1 MANYLICDNCQHK
14 NPVNSERMVFCKGC
28 DKKLANNYLDWKK
41 SKFDSSFE
49 SYVLR
54 ETTENGEINTEAIMP
69 QKEGIFKRSKSV
81 LISHTIPEVKIFL
94 GSTVILIALFFVLTS
109 TFFTSSS
116 SSAKI
121 EGNAYLSE
129 VKWGTYPITQTLS
142 LSVPFELKESESVL
156 PGYMHH
162 YIENAKS
169 QKSESSNSF
178 SVTVEKIN
186 FDALHTIENS
196 AFIGVNDAYMKSPG
210 VDILKEEGLH
220 TRIKGYRTYVEHGS
234 YVKDGNEYLYENYTL
249 TKGTEGVKIILS
261 YLKNDHLLC
270 QYADIVTKSL
280 LKNKTII

>member
-1 MANYLICDNCQHK
+1 MANYLICDTCQHK
-14 NPVNSERMVFCKGC
+14 NPVNSERIIFCKKC

-49 SYVLR
+49 SYISK
-54 ETTENGEINTEAIMP
+54 ETTENGEIMTDEKGI
-69 QKEGIFKRSKSV
+69 QKKESIFKRPKSL
-81 LISHTIPEVKIFL
+81 LISNTIPEVKIFL
-94 GSTVILIALFFVLTS
+94 GATVILIALFFILTS
-109 TFFTSSS
+109 TSINTGN
-116 SSAKI
+116 SAKV
-121 EGNAYLSE
+121 ETSAYLSE

-178 SVTVEKIN
+178 SVTVEKMN
-186 FDALHTIENS
+186 FDAMHTIQN
-196 AFIGVNDAYMKSPG
+196 ADFIAVNDAYMKSPG
-210 VDILKEEGLH
+210 VDILKDEGLH
-220 TRIKGYRTYVEHGS
+220 TMIKGYKTYVEHGS
-234 YVKDGNEYLYENYTL
+234 YVKEGNEYLYENYTL

-280 LKNKTII
+280 LKNKTLI